1 MRGRGCGGV
10 TVTPA
15 EMKSRAEV
23 KGQECNL
30 PSAITSYG
38 AAVGMVFRCSSRGGL
53 GVGETRTPDLGAGCS
68 RVSSVHCLGCADRGL
83 QRWRVQELCP
93 PVGPGR
99 PPSPVIQADCSSPH
113 PAMQTPDHPPSVW
126 VPG

>member
-53 GVGETRTPDLGAGCS
+53 GVGETRTPGSGCGVLPGQQCSLPGVCRPRPPTLAGA
-68 RVSSVHCLGCADRGL
+68 RVMPPRGL
-83 QRWRVQELCP
+83 WKTPLTRH
-93 PVGPGR
+93 PG
-99 PPSPVIQADCSSPH
+99 
-113 PAMQTPDHPPSVW
+113 
-126 VPG
+126 